1 VAYVLKRPSGHLVYL
16 AIVYSTVDLQ
26 HQNLLICSEEITQ
39 MCTTGRADVMICA
52 TMLGSF
58 FLYDL
63 LNGDETGVQALDLN
77 FQAVLQYKKPDF

>member
-1 VAYVLKRPSGHLVYL
+1 
-16 AIVYSTVDLQ
+16 
-26 HQNLLICSEEITQ
+26 